1 MDELVKAVDYLGNA
15 LVALAQTVE
24 ANGMVS
30 EQDAVRF
37 NSYFAA
43 FEKHMAKVDG
53 SMRKAGMPHMEE
65 GE

>member
-30 EQDAVRF
+30 EQDAIKF

-43 FEKHMAKVDG
+43 FEKRMAHVDG
-53 SMRKAGMPHMEE
+53 SIWKEADDG
-65 GE
+65 

>member
-15 LVALAQTVE
+15 LVALAQAVD
-24 ANGMVS
+24 ANARVS
-30 EQDAVRF
+30 EQDAVKF

-43 FEKHMAKVDG
+43 FEKNMAKVDG
-53 SMRKAGMPHMEE
+53 SMRMVDD